1 MLRNAQPCH
10 HSASNCTGALA
21 INSKSSPLFGGEIHA
36 HARNI
41 TTKHLH
47 THTYPPTH
55 SYQVCNEKAL
65 SSVDSC
71 VSLCLYFA
79 IKRRPFCVKFQG
91 GGGEPRGRVS
101 ITWRERLARMKAAR
115 RREIFIFYDS
125 NKVIEI
131 LNDGQTKH
139 GNALD

>member
-1 MLRNAQPCH
+1 MPIFRDKKKTFFV
-10 HSASNCTGALA
+10 SN
-21 INSKSSPLFGGEIHA
+21 F
-36 HARNI
+36 R
-41 TTKHLH
+41 
-47 THTYPPTH
+47 
-55 SYQVCNEKAL
+55 
-65 SSVDSC
+65 
-71 VSLCLYFA
+71 
-79 IKRRPFCVKFQG
+79 G